1 MHGLRRRLS
10 EPEWP
15 AIGPPTDPPTSALH
29 PQVIRS
35 CAFSCVAQNTH
46 TVNQKKQGE
55 NRACGKLEKGRIY
68 SAILGFATETSL
80 ALPLSSV
87 NGDQNP
93 RKDGAKGELGSL
105 SSTGRAAPDERL
117 S

>member
-80 ALPLSSV
+80 ALPLSRDREEDCDV
-87 NGDQNP
+87 EANND
-93 RKDGAKGELGSL
+93 
-105 SSTGRAAPDERL
+105 
-117 S
+117 